1 MAWGTT
7 TADKTTYHVFREN
20 ERWHVTTD
28 VLSRE
33 WGDFASKE
41 EAVGEARLLADAA
54 TPSEVIVHESDGT
67 TVKEYRHRTA
77 PARHK

>member
-1 MAWGTT
+1 M
-7 TADKTTYHVFREN
+7 FREN
-20 ERWHVTTD
+20 ERWYVTTD
-28 VLSRE
+28 VRARE

-41 EAVGEARLLADAA
+41 EAVREARLLADTS
-54 TPSEVIVHESDGT
+54 TPSEVVLHESDGT